1 MFELTSATEISAP
14 AETVWRILT
23 DFDGYADWNPFIV
36 RASGSARIGGEVHL
50 RVRSSMGV
58 HLRFHATVTD
68 HQQNHELRWRGQLLS
83 RAVAAG
89 EHVFSIEPTGTA
101 RVRFVQH
108 EIFRGALP
116 LLFESLLERE
126 TRRGFDAMNHALR
139 ARAEREAT
147 ATPRESRAW
156 S

>member
-1 MFELTSATEISAP
+1 MFELTSATEIAAP

-23 DFDGYADWNPFIV
+23 DFESYADWNPFIV
-36 RASGSARIGGEVHL
+36 RASGSARIGGEVHV
-50 RVRSSMGV
+50 RVRSSFGLR
-58 HLRFHATVTD
+58 LRFRATVTG
-68 HQQNHELRWRGQLLS
+68 HEQNHELRWSGQFGS
-83 RAVAAG
+83 RAIAAG

-101 RVRFVQH
+101 RVRFVQR

-116 LLFESLLERE
+116 LVFESLLERE
-126 TRRGFDAMNHALR
+126 TRRGFDAMNRALR
-139 ARAEREAT
+139 ARAERAAT